1 MKSQTW
7 EVEIDE
13 HNFLVTGTY
22 NPGEPRVT
30 SGPSDRWYPGSP
42 ECVEI
47 DKVELMLGKRKRELS
62 APDILPQWQVDFP
75 LSVSKHDFLEV
86 RHRVCRACFGV
97 IEGRGHRCPRLS
109 WARNEHPY
117 WRSRTGYI
125 CDKCFSL
132 PAKIVAWDYLLEYL
146 EGKILES
153 INEGDCGTDYDPQ
166 DAAERRAEI
175 MED

>member
-30 SGPSDRWYPGSP
+30 YGPADRWYPGSP

-47 DKVELMLGKRKRELS
+47 EKVELVRGKMKRELNK
-62 APDILPQWQVDFP
+62 AICPLPCGP
-75 LSVSKHDFLEV
+75 
-86 RHRVCRACFGV
+86 G
-97 IEGRGHRCPRLS
+97 CPC
-109 WARNEHPY
+109 N
-117 WRSRTGYI
+117 
-125 CDKCFSL
+125 
-132 PAKIVAWDYLLEYL
+132 VWDALLEQL
-146 EGKILES
+146 EEKILES
-153 INEGDCGTDYDPQ
+153 MQGGDCGTDYDPQ
-166 DAAERRAEI
+166 DAAERRAES